1 MIDPEAFDSP
11 SPVKQALEFVSLM
24 LAMGQQRQFSVPVNS
39 TFASGQY
46 LPFLHE
52 ALGVCFAQ
60 RQAVG
65 VSRVQARLEIH
76 Y

>member
-1 MIDPEAFDSP
+1 MIDLKAVDFP
-11 SPVKQALEFVSLM
+11 SRIKQTLKFVISM